1 MGEGERMKKILIVG
15 AGFLQVPL
23 IKKAKECGLYT
34 IAIDGDQNAP
44 GFFYAD
50 EWKCIDITD
59 ETQCLEYAKEK
70 DINGVITAATDYG
83 ILTVA
88 RIAETMN
95 LPGISYEIAKT
106 VKNKYLIRKKISQ
119 NHEVQFFELDT
130 EEKVLHLRDQ
140 IHYPVIVKPC
150 DGSGSKG
157 VTKVENGEGL
167 LGAFQE
173 AFHFSKSKKVLVED
187 FFVGKEYGADIF
199 VHDGMIE
206 VMALLGKYITPAPD
220 YAELGHYYPSGLE
233 NEREIKEKLK
243 KAVKS
248 LGITHGAVN
257 MDYLVNGDDIFIVDL
272 GARMGGNI
280 IYSHIIPEATGRDYA
295 KEMIM
300 QAVGESI
307 DQHPLHEKRA
317 VATRLLALTPG
328 VIEKLPDF
336 SHIEAKYGVQIFHHL
351 KTGDTIQKYHT
362 NLDGEGYILAT
373 DEVLEY
379 AEKKAEDAL
388 REIDDSILRR

>member
-1 MGEGERMKKILIVG
+1 MKKILIVG

-34 IAIDGDQNAP
+34 IAVDGDQNAP

-50 EWKCIDITD
+50 EWECIDITD

-70 DINGVITAATDYG
+70 EINGVITAATDYG

-119 NHEVQFFELDT
+119 NKELQFFELDT
-130 EEKVLHLRDQ
+130 EEKALQLREQ
-140 IHYPVIVKPC
+140 IRYPVIVKPC

-157 VTKVENGEGL
+157 VEKVENRDGL
-167 LGAFQE
+167 LEAFQE
-173 AFHFSKSKKVLVED
+173 AYRFSKSKKVLVED

-199 VHDGMIE
+199 VHDGMVE
-206 VMALLGKYITPAPD
+206 VMALLGKHITPEPD
-220 YAELGHYYPSGLE
+220 YAELGHYYPSGLK
-233 NEREIKEKLK
+233 NEKEIKEKLRQ
-243 KAVKS
+243 AVES

-257 MDYLVNGDDIFIVDL
+257 MDYLVNGEEIFIVDL

-300 QAVGESI
+300 QAVGESTNH
-307 DQHPLHEKRA
+307 QPFHKNMA

-336 SHIEAKYGVQIFHHL
+336 SHIEAKYGVEIFHHL
-351 KTGDTIQKYHT
+351 KVGDTIHKYHT
-362 NLDGEGYILAT
+362 NLDGGGYILAT

-379 AEKKAEDAL
+379 AEKKAENAL